1 MPTMKA
7 QIIEKAGRK
16 EFAVVPYKDFMKMQ
30 DELEDF
36 RLLKILRK
44 AKADP
49 KNKKGRPFAEAA
61 RELGLIK

>member
-1 MPTMKA
+1 MKKKVHH
-7 QIIEKAGRK
+7 E
-16 EFAVVPYKDFMKMQ
+16 ES
-30 DELEDF
+30 

-49 KNKKGRPFAEAA
+49 KNTKGRPFAEAA